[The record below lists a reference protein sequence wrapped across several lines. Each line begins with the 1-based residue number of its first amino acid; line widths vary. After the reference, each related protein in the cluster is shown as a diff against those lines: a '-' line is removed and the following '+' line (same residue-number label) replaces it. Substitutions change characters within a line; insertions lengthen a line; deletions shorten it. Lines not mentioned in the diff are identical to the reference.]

1 MKPACSYAA
10 THAAS
15 LADPAGF
22 WAAQAAHL
30 PWDKP
35 PETALSQEASG
46 GYRWFAGGELNTSFL
61 CLDEQ
66 VRQGRGAQAALLFD
80 SPVTNT
86 RRRYS
91 YAELLDLTARF
102 AGGLREIGVELGD
115 RVIIYM
121 PNVPEAVVAM
131 LACARI
137 GAVHSVVFGGFTP
150 HELAVRIDDARPRVV
165 ICASGGM
172 EFDRVIPYKPLVDEA
187 IDKARHKPAH
197 VVVCQREFVTATMQP
212 GRDLDFRELL
222 AAAPVPAV
230 PVPAT
235 HPLYILYTSGTTGRP
250 KGVVRDHGGHAVALR
265 FSMEAVYGLAPGDV
279 IFSGSDIG
287 WAVGHS
293 YIVYGPLLRGCT
305 SVLYEG
311 KPVRTP
317 DAGTFWRLV
326 EQYRINVLFTAPT
339 AIRAI
344 KKEDPDGALARNY
357 DLCSL
362 RHLFLAGERCDP
374 ATYAWAGQ
382 LLGVP
387 VVDHWWQ
394 TESGW
399 PMLATLVG
407 LESMPAP
414 RAGSAGHPV
423 PGYDVHILD
432 EAGAPVAPGTTGL
445 VAVRLPLPPGCFP
458 TLWNDEARFYE
469 CYLAPFPG
477 YYLSG
482 DGGYRDVE
490 GYCYIMGRV
499 DDVLNVAGHRLSTG
513 EMEEI
518 LAAHPAVAECAVLG
532 IADSLRGQVPLGLVV
547 LKDGQTMGEG
557 ALEAELVAAVR
568 GTIGAL
574 ACFRTV
580 LVVARLPKTRSG
592 KILRKTLRQLADGEE
607 FILPATIDDPGIL
620 DEIRAGLVRRGVG
633 QGFDTERNPER
644 S

>member
-1 MKPACSYAA
+1 MHYAA

-15 LADPAGF
+15 LADPAAF
-22 WAAQAAHL
+22 WAQQAELLA
-30 PWDKP
+30 WDTP
-35 PETALSQEASG
+35 PTDTLSQDENG
-46 GYRWFAGGELNTSFL
+46 HYRWFHGGKLNTAGL
-61 CLDEQ
+61 CLDVH
-66 VRQGRGAQAALLFD
+66 VRAGRGGQTALIYD

-86 RRRYS
+86 VRTYT
-91 YAELLDLTARF
+91 YAALLDVVARC
-102 AGGLREIGVELGD
+102 AGGLRQLGVGVGD

-131 LACARI
+131 LACARL
-137 GAVHSVVFGGFTP
+137 GAVHSVVFGGFAP
-150 HELAVRIDDARPRVV
+150 AELAVRIDDARPKVL
-165 ICASGGM
+165 ICAAGGM
-172 EFDRVIPYKPLVDEA
+172 EFDRIIPYKPLVDLALELA
-187 IDKARHKPAH
+187 SHQPDFVA
-197 VVVCQREFVTATMQP
+197 VMQREFVTAELQAP
-212 GRDLDFRELL
+212 RDVTFASLL

-279 IFSGSDIG
+279 IFTGSDIG

-305 SVLYEG
+305 TVLFEG

-317 DAGTFWRLV
+317 DAGTFWRIV
-326 EQYRINVLFTAPT
+326 AQHRVQVLFTAPT

-344 KKEDPDGALARNY
+344 KKEDPDGLLVRRYN
-357 DLCSL
+357 LKSL

-374 ATYAWAGQ
+374 ATYAWASA

-407 LESMPAP
+407 LQTMPAP
-414 RAGSAGHPV
+414 RAGSAGFPV
-423 PGYDVHILD
+423 PGFDVQVLD
-432 EAGAPVAPGTTGL
+432 EAGLPVPPGTTGL

-458 TLWNDEARFYE
+458 TLWNDAARFRE
-469 CYLAPFPG
+469 AYLAPFPG

-482 DGGYRDVE
+482 DGGYRDAD
-490 GYCYIMGRV
+490 GYCFIMGRV
-499 DDVLNVAGHRLSTG
+499 DDVINIAGHRLSTG

-532 IADSLRGQVPLGLVV
+532 VADALRGQVPLGLVV
-547 LKDGQTMGEG
+547 LKDGQTIAET

-568 GTIGAL
+568 TRIGAL

-592 KILRKTLRQLADGEE
+592 KILRKTLRQLADGEAVVV
-607 FILPATIDDPGIL
+607 PSTIDDPLIL
-620 DEIRAGLVRRGVG
+620 DEIDAALKRRAAVL
-633 QGFDTERNPER
+633 
-644 S
+644 